1 MSGWWEPKRRS
12 VAELNGLAIRPPP
25 VPPGYVPSAPTAQ
38 QRVLIEEPTS
48 GWWQGK
54 GAFGFRSEGN
64 VPGEGQ
70 IIPLCEQAT
79 LPGPPGSWWLQWF
92 RFNRNLDT
100 EVASNGNFELRGR
113 ITYGVGGIQNSVEV
127 DVMQGVQVPLV
138 CNSVTVELVTYN
150 PVADFPY
157 EAGRAIA
164 GCMFGRGSAGGAL
177 PATFT
182 TPFEVSEAVVGL
194 TLDVA
199 MPDFARSVCLHTTV
213 FPGASLVGTR
223 LFFNGSGTTLKAVDC
238 GDLYA
243 ELTREKGIAIPAGTN
258 QIRLTAPAAT
268 AGAHFALQF
277 FLAF

>member
-1 MSGWWEPKRRS
+1 MNWWEPRRRS
-12 VAELNGLAIRPPP
+12 VAELNGLAFRPPP
-25 VPPGYVPSAPTAQ
+25 VPPGYVPSAPAAQ

-54 GAFGFRSEGN
+54 GAFGFRSEGD
-64 VPGEGQ
+64 VPGEGEV
-70 IIPLCEQAT
+70 IPLCEQAT

-100 EVASNGNFELRGR
+100 ELASNGNFELRGR
-113 ITYGVGGIQNSVEV
+113 ITYGVGGIQNRVEV
-127 DVMQGVQVPLV
+127 DVMQGVQVPIV

-150 PVADFPY
+150 PRADAPY

-164 GCMFGRGSAGGAL
+164 GCMFGRGAAGGAL

-182 TPFEVSEAVVGL
+182 TPFEISAAVVGL
-194 TLDVA
+194 TLVVPL
-199 MPDFARSVCLHTTV
+199 PDFARSVCLHTTEPV
-213 FPGASLVGTR
+213 RASLAGT
-223 LFFNGSGTTLKAVDC
+223 LLSFIGGGAPLKVVDAAE
-238 GDLYA
+238 LYP

-258 QIRLTAPAAT
+258 QIQLTAPAGT
-268 AGAHFALQF
+268 AGEYFALQF